1 VTENKYHELAEYLSK
16 RMRMSHVYQPVMIM
30 KLLSNQGKAKA
41 DEIALDLVQ
50 NDLSQVEYY
59 TERVNQMVG
68 KVLRNNQIVAKEGG
82 EYQLI
87 GFEELSDDEREKLI
101 ELCAIKINE
110 YKKKRGM
117 MIWDHRRKNRS
128 PIDGSIRYQVLNRAN
143 NVCELCGISSEIR
156 ALEVDHIVPK
166 NWNGRDELS
175 NYQALCYKCNTNKR
189 DTDDTDFR
197 KRVQLFGNRDE
208 HCVFCTIQ
216 REIVFE
222 HPLAYVIKDKFE
234 VTPGHHLIIPKRHFD
249 NYFEL
254 KSAEL
259 LAFNELLLKTKDK
272 LRNEDPSIEGFNI
285 GINQGAIAGQTIFHT
300 HMHLIPRRKGDVEHP
315 TGGVRNVIPGKGGY

>member
-1 VTENKYHELAEYLSK
+1 MSENKYHVLAEYLSK

-87 GFEELSDDEREKLI
+87 GFEKLSDDEREKLI

-166 NWNGRDELS
+166 NWNGPDELS

-197 KRVQLFGNRDE
+197 NRVQLFGNRDE

-222 HPLAYVIKDKFE
+222 HPLAYVIKDKFA

-259 LAFNELLLKTKDK
+259 LAFNELLVKTKDK
-272 LRNEDPSIEGFNI
+272 LRNEDSSIEGFNI
-285 GINQGAIAGQTIFHT
+285 GINQGVSAGQTILHA
-300 HMHLIPRRKGDVEHP
+300 HIHLIPRRKGDVKNP
-315 TGGVRNVIPGKGGY
+315 RGGVRNVIPGKGGY

>member
-1 VTENKYHELAEYLSK
+1 MAENKYHVLAEYLSK

-68 KVLRNNQIVAKEGG
+68 KVLRNNQIVVKEGG

-101 ELCAIKINE
+101 ELCAIKITE
-110 YKKKRGM
+110 YKEKRGM
-117 MIWDHRRKNRS
+117 LIWDHRRKNRS

-166 NWNGRDELS
+166 NWKGPDELS

-197 KRVQLFGNRDE
+197 NRVELFGNRDE
-208 HCVFCTIQ
+208 HCVFCTVQ
-216 REIVFE
+216 QEIVFE
-222 HPLAYVIKDKFE
+222 HTLAYVIQDKFA

-259 LAFNELLLKTKDK
+259 LAFNELLVKTKDK
-272 LRNEDPSIEGFNI
+272 LRNDDASIEGFNI

-315 TGGVRNVIPGKGGY
+315 TGGVRNVFPGKGGY

>member
-1 VTENKYHELAEYLSK
+1 MSENKYHVLAEYLSK

-68 KVLRNNQIVAKEGG
+68 KVLRNNQIVAKEEG

-87 GFEELSDDEREKLI
+87 GFDELSDDERLKLI
-101 ELCAIKINE
+101 DLCAIKINE
-110 YKKKRGM
+110 YKEKRGM

-166 NWNGRDELS
+166 NWNGPDELS

-197 KRVQLFGNRDE
+197 NRVQLFGNRDE
-208 HCVFCTIQ
+208 HCVFCMVT
-216 REIVFE
+216 EDVVFE
-222 HPLAYVIKDKFE
+222 HPLAYVIKDKFA

-272 LRNEDPSIEGFNI
+272 LHNKDPSIEGFNI
-285 GINQGAIAGQTIFHT
+285 GINQGAVAGQTIFHT

-315 TGGVRNVIPGKGGY
+315 TGGVRNVIPGKGDY

>member
-1 VTENKYHELAEYLSK
+1 
-16 RMRMSHVYQPVMIM
+16 M
-30 KLLSNQGKAKA
+30 
-41 DEIALDLVQ
+41 
-50 NDLSQVEYY
+50 
-59 TERVNQMVG
+59 
-68 KVLRNNQIVAKEGG
+68 
-82 EYQLI
+82 
-87 GFEELSDDEREKLI
+87 
-101 ELCAIKINE
+101 
-110 YKKKRGM
+110 
-117 MIWDHRRKNRS
+117 
-128 PIDGSIRYQVLNRAN
+128 NRAN

-166 NWNGRDELS
+166 NWNGADDLS

-197 KRVQLFGNRDE
+197 NRVQLFGNRDE

-234 VTPGHHLIIPKRHFD
+234 VTPGHHLIVPKRHFD

-285 GINQGAIAGQTIFHT
+285 GINQGAVAGQTIFHT

-315 TGGVRNVIPGKGGY
+315 TGGVRNVIPGKGDINYSPTRYRYRASST

>member
-1 VTENKYHELAEYLSK
+1 MTENKFRVLLEYLSK

-30 KLLSNQGKAKA
+30 KLLSNDGKAKA

-50 NDLSQVEYY
+50 NDLSQLEYY

-68 KVLRNNQIVAKEGG
+68 KVLRNNQIVAKEKG

-87 GFEELSDDEREKLI
+87 GFEELSDDERQELI
-101 ELCAIKINE
+101 DLCATKINE
-110 YKKKRGM
+110 YKEKRGM
-117 MIWDHRRKNRS
+117 LIWDHRRKNRS

-143 NVCELCGISSEIR
+143 NVCELCGIPSDVR

-166 NWNGRDELS
+166 NWKGPDELS

-197 KRVQLFGNRDE
+197 SRVELFGNRDE
-208 HCVFCTIQ
+208 HCVFCTVQ
-216 REIVFE
+216 QEIVFE
-222 HPLAYVIKDKFE
+222 HPLAYVIQDKFA

-285 GINQGAIAGQTIFHT
+285 GINQGVCAGQTIFHA
-300 HMHLIPRRKGDVEHP
+300 HIHLIPRRKGDVKHP
-315 TGGVRNVIPGKGGY
+315 TGGVRNVFPGKGGY

>member
-1 VTENKYHELAEYLSK
+1 MSENKYHVLAEYLSK

-87 GFEELSDDEREKLI
+87 GFEELSGDEREKLI
-101 ELCAIKINE
+101 ELCAIKITE

-117 MIWDHRRKNRS
+117 KIWDHRRKNRS

-143 NVCELCGISSEIR
+143 NVCEVCGISSEIR

-166 NWNGRDELS
+166 NWNGPDELS

-300 HMHLIPRRKGDVEHP
+300 HMHLIPRRKGDVENP

>member
-1 VTENKYHELAEYLSK
+1 MSENKYHVLAEYLSK

-30 KLLSNQGKAKA
+30 KLLSNDGKAKA

-50 NDLSQVEYY
+50 NDLSQLEYY

-68 KVLRNNQIVAKEGG
+68 KVLRNNQIVAKEKG

-87 GFEELSDDEREKLI
+87 GFEELSDYERQKLI
-101 ELCAIKINE
+101 DLCATKINE
-110 YKKKRGM
+110 YKEKRGM
-117 MIWDHRRKNRS
+117 LIWDHRRKNRS

-166 NWNGRDELS
+166 NWKGPNELS

-197 KRVQLFGNRDE
+197 NRVQLFGNRDE
-208 HCVFCTIQ
+208 YCVFCIVT
-216 REIVFE
+216 EDVVFE
-222 HPLAYVIKDKFE
+222 HPLAYVIKDKFA

-285 GINQGAIAGQTIFHT
+285 GINQGVSAGQTIFHA
-300 HMHLIPRRKGDVEHP
+300 HIHLIPRRKGDVENP
-315 TGGVRNVIPGKGGY
+315 RGGVRNIIPGKGGY

>member
-1 VTENKYHELAEYLSK
+1 MAENNYHVLAEYLSK

-68 KVLRNNQIVAKEGG
+68 KVLRNNQIVAKEKG

-87 GFEELSDDEREKLI
+87 GFEELSDDERQKLI
-101 ELCAIKINE
+101 ELCATKINE
-110 YKKKRGM
+110 YKEKRGM
-117 MIWDHRRKNRS
+117 LIWDHRRKNRS

-143 NVCELCGISSEIR
+143 NVCELCGIPSDVR

-166 NWNGRDELS
+166 NWKGPDELS

-197 KRVQLFGNRDE
+197 NRVELFGNRDE
-208 HCVFCTIQ
+208 HCVFCTVQ
-216 REIVFE
+216 QEIVFE
-222 HPLAYVIKDKFE
+222 HPLAYVIQDKFE
-234 VTPGHHLIIPKRHFD
+234 VTPGHHLIIPKRHFE

-272 LRNEDPSIEGFNI
+272 LRNDDASIEGFNI
-285 GINQGAIAGQTIFHT
+285 GINQGECAGQTIFHV
-300 HMHLIPRRKGDVEHP
+300 HIHLIPRRRDDVEHP
-315 TGGVRNVIPGKGGY
+315 TGGVRNVFPGKGGY

>member
-1 VTENKYHELAEYLSK
+1 VSENKYHVLAEYLSK

-30 KLLSNQGKAKA
+30 KLLSNDGKAKA

-50 NDLSQVEYY
+50 NDLSQLEYY

-68 KVLRNNQIVAKEGG
+68 KVLRNNQIVAKAEGV
-82 EYQLI
+82 YQLI
-87 GFEELSDDEREKLI
+87 GFDELSDDERQKLI
-101 ELCAIKINE
+101 DLCAIKINE
-110 YKKKRGM
+110 YKEKRGM

-143 NVCELCGISSEIR
+143 NVCELCGIPSDVR

-166 NWNGRDELS
+166 NWKGPDELS

-197 KRVQLFGNRDE
+197 NRVELFGNRDE
-208 HCVFCTIQ
+208 HCVFCKVQ
-216 REIVFE
+216 HEIVFK
-222 HPLAYVIKDKFE
+222 HPLAYVIKDKFA

-259 LAFNELLLKTKDK
+259 LAMNELLIKTKDK

-285 GINQGAIAGQTIFHT
+285 GINQGAVAGQTIFHT
-300 HMHLIPRRKGDVEHP
+300 HMHLIPRRKGDIENP
-315 TGGVRNVIPGKGGY
+315 TGGIRNIIPGKGGY

>member
-1 VTENKYHELAEYLSK
+1 VSEKKYHVLFEYLSK

-30 KLLSNQGKAKA
+30 KLLSNDGKAKA

-50 NDLSQVEYY
+50 NDLSQLEYY

-68 KVLRNNQIVAKEGG
+68 KVLRNNQIVAKAESV
-82 EYQLI
+82 YQLI
-87 GFEELSDDEREKLI
+87 GFDELSDDERQKLI
-101 ELCAIKINE
+101 DLCAIKIDE
-110 YKKKRGM
+110 YKEKRGM

-143 NVCELCGISSEIR
+143 NVCELCGISAEIR

-166 NWNGRDELS
+166 NWKGPDELS

-197 KRVQLFGNRDE
+197 NRVELFGNRDE
-208 HCVFCTIQ
+208 HCVFCKVQ
-216 REIVFE
+216 HEIVFE
-222 HPLAYVIKDKFE
+222 HPLAYVIKDKFA

-259 LAFNELLLKTKDK
+259 LAMNELLIKTKDK
-272 LRNEDPSIEGFNI
+272 LRNDDPSIEGFNI
-285 GINQGAIAGQTIFHT
+285 GINQGAIAGQTIFHA
-300 HMHLIPRRKGDVEHP
+300 HMHLIPRRKGDVENP

>member
-1 VTENKYHELAEYLSK
+1 MSENKYHVLAEYLSK

-87 GFEELSDDEREKLI
+87 GFEELSDDERLKLI
-101 ELCAIKINE
+101 DLCAIKINE

-166 NWNGRDELS
+166 NWNGADDLS

-234 VTPGHHLIIPKRHFD
+234 VTPGHHLIVPKRHFD

-285 GINQGAIAGQTIFHT
+285 GINQGAVAGQTIFHT

>member
-1 VTENKYHELAEYLSK
+1 VSINKYHLLADYLSK

-50 NDLSQVEYY
+50 NDLSQLEYY

-68 KVLRNNQIVAKEGG
+68 KVLRNNQIVVKEKG

-87 GFEELSDDEREKLI
+87 GFEELSDDERQKLI
-101 ELCAIKINE
+101 ELCATKINE
-110 YKKKRGM
+110 YKEKRGM
-117 MIWDHRRKNRS
+117 LIWDHRRKNRS

-143 NVCELCGISSEIR
+143 NVCELCGIPSDVR

-166 NWNGRDELS
+166 NWKGPDELS

-197 KRVQLFGNRDE
+197 NRVELFGNRDE
-208 HCVFCTIQ
+208 HCVFCTVQ
-216 REIVFE
+216 QEIVFE
-222 HPLAYVIKDKFE
+222 HPLAYVIQDKFE
-234 VTPGHHLIIPKRHFD
+234 VTPGHHLIIPKRHFE

-272 LRNEDPSIEGFNI
+272 LRNDDASIEGFNI
-285 GINQGAIAGQTIFHT
+285 GINQGECAGQTIFHV
-300 HMHLIPRRKGDVEHP
+300 HIHLIPRRRDDVEHP
-315 TGGVRNVIPGKGGY
+315 TGGVRNVFPGKGGY

>member
-1 VTENKYHELAEYLSK
+1 
-16 RMRMSHVYQPVMIM
+16 MRMSHVYQPVMIM
-30 KLLSNQGKAKA
+30 KLLSNDGKAKA

-50 NDLSQVEYY
+50 NDLSQLEYY

-68 KVLRNNQIVAKEGG
+68 KVLRNNQIVAKAEGV
-82 EYQLI
+82 YQLI
-87 GFEELSDDEREKLI
+87 GFEELSDGERQKLI
-101 ELCAIKINE
+101 DLCAVKINE
-110 YKKKRGM
+110 YKEKRGM

-143 NVCELCGISSEIR
+143 NVCELCGISSNVR
-156 ALEVDHIVPK
+156 ALEVDHIIPK
-166 NWNGRDELS
+166 NWKGADELS

-197 KRVQLFGNRDE
+197 NRVELFGNRDE
-208 HCVFCTIQ
+208 HCVFCKVQ
-216 REIVFE
+216 QEIVFE
-222 HPLAYVIKDKFE
+222 HHLAYVIQDKFA

-259 LAFNELLLKTKDK
+259 LAFNELLVKTKDK
-272 LRNEDPSIEGFNI
+272 LHNEDPSIAGFNI

-300 HMHLIPRRKGDVEHP
+300 HMHLIPRRKGDVENP
-315 TGGVRNVIPGKGGY
+315 TGGVRNVIPGKGEY

>member
-1 VTENKYHELAEYLSK
+1 
-16 RMRMSHVYQPVMIM
+16 MRMSHVYQPVMIM

-87 GFEELSDDEREKLI
+87 GFEKLSDDEREKLI

-143 NVCELCGISSEIR
+143 NVCELCGIPSDVR

-166 NWNGRDELS
+166 NWKGPDELS

-197 KRVQLFGNRDE
+197 NRVELFGNRDE
-208 HCVFCTIQ
+208 HCVFCTVQ
-216 REIVFE
+216 QEIVFE
-222 HPLAYVIKDKFE
+222 HPLAYVIQDKFE
-234 VTPGHHLIIPKRHFD
+234 VTPGHHLIIPKRHFE

-272 LRNEDPSIEGFNI
+272 LRNDDASIEGFNI
-285 GINQGAIAGQTIFHT
+285 GINQGECAGQTIFHV
-300 HMHLIPRRKGDVEHP
+300 HIHLIPRRRDDVEHP
-315 TGGVRNVIPGKGGY
+315 TGGVRNVFPGKGGY

>member
-1 VTENKYHELAEYLSK
+1 MTENKYHELAEYLSK

-87 GFEELSDDEREKLI
+87 GFEELSGDEREKLI
-101 ELCAIKINE
+101 ELCAIKITE

-166 NWNGRDELS
+166 NWNGPDELS

-300 HMHLIPRRKGDVEHP
+300 HMHLIPRRKGDVENP
-315 TGGVRNVIPGKGGY
+315 TGGVRNVIPGKGEY

>member
-1 VTENKYHELAEYLSK
+1 MTENKYHELAEYLSK

>member
-1 VTENKYHELAEYLSK
+1 
-16 RMRMSHVYQPVMIM
+16 MSHVYQPVMIM
-30 KLLSNQGKAKA
+30 KLLSNDGKAKA

-50 NDLSQVEYY
+50 NDLSQLEYY

-68 KVLRNNQIVAKEGG
+68 KVLRNNQIVAKAEGV
-82 EYQLI
+82 YQLI
-87 GFEELSDDEREKLI
+87 GFDQLSDDERQKLI
-101 ELCAIKINE
+101 DLCAIKINE
-110 YKKKRGM
+110 YKEKHGM

-143 NVCELCGISSEIR
+143 NVCELCGIPSDVR

-166 NWNGRDELS
+166 NWKGPDELS

-197 KRVQLFGNRDE
+197 NRVELFGNRDE
-208 HCVFCTIQ
+208 HCIFCKVQ
-216 REIVFE
+216 HEIVFE
-222 HPLAYVIKDKFE
+222 HPLAYVIKDKFA

-259 LAFNELLLKTKDK
+259 LAMNELLIKTKDQ
-272 LRNEDPSIEGFNI
+272 LRNDDPSIEGFNI
-285 GINQGAIAGQTIFHT
+285 GINQGAVAGQTIFHT
-300 HMHLIPRRKGDVEHP
+300 HMHLIPRRKGDVENP

>member
-1 VTENKYHELAEYLSK
+1 MTENKYHELAEYLSK

-143 NVCELCGISSEIR
+143 NVCELCGIPSDVR

-166 NWNGRDELS
+166 NWKGPDELS

-197 KRVQLFGNRDE
+197 NRVQLFGNRDE
-208 HCVFCTIQ
+208 HCVFC
-216 REIVFE
+216 IVTEDVVLE
-222 HPLAYVIKDKFE
+222 HPLAYVIKDKFA

-285 GINQGAIAGQTIFHT
+285 GINQGAVAGQTIFHT
-300 HMHLIPRRKGDVEHP
+300 HMHLIPRRKGDVENP
-315 TGGVRNVIPGKGGY
+315 TGGVRNVFPGKGGY

>member
-1 VTENKYHELAEYLSK
+1 VSINKYHLLADYLSK

-50 NDLSQVEYY
+50 NDLSQLEYY

-68 KVLRNNQIVAKEGG
+68 KVLRNNQIVVKEKN

-87 GFEELSDDEREKLI
+87 GFEELTNIERAKLI
-101 ELCAIKINE
+101 ELCAVKIDE
-110 YKKKRGM
+110 YKEKRGM

-166 NWNGRDELS
+166 NWKGADDLS

-197 KRVQLFGNRDE
+197 NRVQLFGNRDE
-208 HCVFCTIQ
+208 HCVFCMVT
-216 REIVFE
+216 EDVVFE

-272 LRNEDPSIEGFNI
+272 LRNEDSSIEGFNI
-285 GINQGAIAGQTIFHT
+285 GINQGAVAGQTIFHT

>member
-1 VTENKYHELAEYLSK
+1 MSENKYHVLAEYLSK

-87 GFEELSDDEREKLI
+87 GFEELSGDEREKLI
-101 ELCAIKINE
+101 ELCAIKITE
-110 YKKKRGM
+110 YKEKRGM

-143 NVCELCGISSEIR
+143 NVCELCGISSNVR
-156 ALEVDHIVPK
+156 ALEVDHIIPK
-166 NWNGRDELS
+166 NWKGADELS

-197 KRVQLFGNRDE
+197 NRVELFGNRDE
-208 HCVFCTIQ
+208 HCVFCKVQ
-216 REIVFE
+216 HEIVFE
-222 HPLAYVIKDKFE
+222 HPLAYVIKDKFA

-285 GINQGAIAGQTIFHT
+285 GINQGAVAGQTIFHT
-300 HMHLIPRRKGDVEHP
+300 HMHLIPRRKGDVENP

>member
-1 VTENKYHELAEYLSK
+1 MAENNYHVLAEYLSK

-50 NDLSQVEYY
+50 NDLSQLEYY

-68 KVLRNNQIVAKEGG
+68 KVLRNNQIVAKEKG

-87 GFEELSDDEREKLI
+87 GFEELSDDERQKLI
-101 ELCAIKINE
+101 ELCATKINE
-110 YKKKRGM
+110 YKEKRGM
-117 MIWDHRRKNRS
+117 LIWDHRRKNRS

-143 NVCELCGISSEIR
+143 NVCELCGIPSDVR

-166 NWNGRDELS
+166 NWKGPDELS

-197 KRVQLFGNRDE
+197 NRVELFGNRDE
-208 HCVFCTIQ
+208 HCVFCTVQ
-216 REIVFE
+216 QEIVFE
-222 HPLAYVIKDKFE
+222 HPLAYVIQDKFE
-234 VTPGHHLIIPKRHFD
+234 VTPGHHLIIPKRHFE

-272 LRNEDPSIEGFNI
+272 LRNDDASIEG
-285 GINQGAIAGQTIFHT
+285 
-300 HMHLIPRRKGDVEHP
+300 
-315 TGGVRNVIPGKGGY
+315 

>member
-1 VTENKYHELAEYLSK
+1 MAENNYHVLAEYLSK

-50 NDLSQVEYY
+50 NDLSQLEYY

-68 KVLRNNQIVAKEGG
+68 KVLRNNQIVAKEKG

-87 GFEELSDDEREKLI
+87 GFEELSDDERQKLI
-101 ELCAIKINE
+101 ELCATKINE
-110 YKKKRGM
+110 YKEKRGM
-117 MIWDHRRKNRS
+117 LIWDHRRKNRS

-143 NVCELCGISSEIR
+143 NVCELCGIPSDVR

-166 NWNGRDELS
+166 NWKGPDELS

-197 KRVQLFGNRDE
+197 NRVELFGNRDE
-208 HCVFCTIQ
+208 HCVFCTVQ
-216 REIVFE
+216 QEIVFE
-222 HPLAYVIKDKFE
+222 HPLAYVIQDKFE
-234 VTPGHHLIIPKRHFD
+234 VTPGHHLIIPKRHFE

-272 LRNEDPSIEGFNI
+272 LRNDDASIEGFNI
-285 GINQGAIAGQTIFHT
+285 GINQGECAGQTIFHV
-300 HMHLIPRRKGDVEHP
+300 HIHLIPRRRDDVEHP
-315 TGGVRNVIPGKGGY
+315 TGGVRNVFPGKGGY

>member
-1 VTENKYHELAEYLSK
+1 MAENKYHVLAEYLSK

-30 KLLSNQGKAKA
+30 KLLSNDGKAKA

-50 NDLSQVEYY
+50 NDLSQLEYY

-68 KVLRNNQIVAKEGG
+68 KVLRNNQIVAKEKG

-87 GFEELSDDEREKLI
+87 GFEELSDDERQKLI
-101 ELCAIKINE
+101 ELCATKINE
-110 YKKKRGM
+110 YKEKRGM
-117 MIWDHRRKNRS
+117 LIWDHRRKNRS

-143 NVCELCGISSEIR
+143 NVCELCGIPSDVR

-166 NWNGRDELS
+166 NWNGPDELS

-197 KRVQLFGNRDE
+197 NRVELFGNRDE
-208 HCVFCTIQ
+208 HCVFCTVQ
-216 REIVFE
+216 QEIVFE
-222 HPLAYVIKDKFE
+222 HTLAYVIQDKFA
-234 VTPGHHLIIPKRHFD
+234 VTPGHHLVIPKRHFD

-259 LAFNELLLKTKDK
+259 LAVNELLLKTKDK
-272 LRNEDPSIEGFNI
+272 LRNDDPSIEGFNI

-315 TGGVRNVIPGKGGY
+315 TGGVRNVIPGKGEY

>member
-1 VTENKYHELAEYLSK
+1 
-16 RMRMSHVYQPVMIM
+16 
-30 KLLSNQGKAKA
+30 
-41 DEIALDLVQ
+41 LDLVQ
-50 NDLSQVEYY
+50 NDLSQLEYY

-68 KVLRNNQIVAKEGG
+68 KVLRNNQIVAKAEGV
-82 EYQLI
+82 YQLI
-87 GFEELSDDEREKLI
+87 GFDQLSDDERQKLI
-101 ELCAIKINE
+101 DLCAIKINE
-110 YKKKRGM
+110 YKEKHGM

-143 NVCELCGISSEIR
+143 NVCELCGIPSDVR

-166 NWNGRDELS
+166 NWKGPDELS

-197 KRVQLFGNRDE
+197 NRVELFGNRDE
-208 HCVFCTIQ
+208 HCIFCKVQ
-216 REIVFE
+216 HEIVFE
-222 HPLAYVIKDKFE
+222 HPLAYVIKDKFA

-259 LAFNELLLKTKDK
+259 LAMNELLIKTKDQ
-272 LRNEDPSIEGFNI
+272 LRNDDPSIEGFNI
-285 GINQGAIAGQTIFHT
+285 GINQGAVAGQTIFHT
-300 HMHLIPRRKGDVEHP
+300 HMHLIPRRKGDVENP

>member
-1 VTENKYHELAEYLSK
+1 
-16 RMRMSHVYQPVMIM
+16 
-30 KLLSNQGKAKA
+30 
-41 DEIALDLVQ
+41 
-50 NDLSQVEYY
+50 
-59 TERVNQMVG
+59 MVG
-68 KVLRNNQIVAKEGG
+68 KVLRNNQIVAIAES

-87 GFEELSDDEREKLI
+87 GFEELSDMERQKLI
-101 ELCAIKINE
+101 DLCAIKINE
-110 YKKKRGM
+110 YKDKRGM

-143 NVCELCGISSEIR
+143 NVCELCGIPSEIR

-166 NWNGRDELS
+166 NWKGPDELS
-175 NYQALCYKCNTNKR
+175 NYQALCYQCNTNKR

-197 KRVQLFGNRDE
+197 NRVQLFGNRDE
-208 HCVFCTIQ
+208 HCVFCTVQ
-216 REIVFE
+216 QEIVFE
-222 HPLAYVIKDKFE
+222 HPLAYVIQDKFA

-259 LAFNELLLKTKDK
+259 LAMNELLTKTKDQLVK
-272 LRNEDPSIEGFNI
+272 KDPTILGFNI
-285 GINQGAIAGQTIFHT
+285 GINQGAMAGQTIFHA

-315 TGGVRNVIPGKGGY
+315 AGGIRNVIPGKGRY

>member
-1 VTENKYHELAEYLSK
+1 MKENKYRVLLEYLSK

-30 KLLSNQGKAKA
+30 KLLSNDGKAKA

-50 NDLSQVEYY
+50 NDLSQLEYY

-68 KVLRNNQIVAKEGG
+68 KVLRNNQIVAKEKG

-87 GFEELSDDEREKLI
+87 GFEELSDDQREKLI
-101 ELCAIKINE
+101 ELCAIKITE
-110 YKKKRGM
+110 YKEKRGM
-117 MIWDHRRKNRS
+117 LIWDHRRKNRS

-143 NVCELCGISSEIR
+143 NVCELCGIPSDVR

-166 NWNGRDELS
+166 NWKGPDELS

-197 KRVQLFGNRDE
+197 NRVELFGNRDE
-208 HCVFCTIQ
+208 HCVFCTVQ
-216 REIVFE
+216 QESVFE
-222 HPLAYVIKDKFE
+222 HPLAYVIQDKFA

-259 LAFNELLLKTKDK
+259 LAINELLLKTKDK
-272 LRNEDPSIEGFNI
+272 LRNDDASIEGFNI
-285 GINQGAIAGQTIFHT
+285 GINQGVCAGQTIFHA
-300 HMHLIPRRKGDVEHP
+300 HIHLIPRRKGDVEHP
-315 TGGVRNVIPGKGGY
+315 TGGVRNVFPGKGGY

>member
-1 VTENKYHELAEYLSK
+1 MSENKYHVLAEYLSK

-30 KLLSNQGKAKA
+30 TLLSNDGKAKA

-50 NDLSQVEYY
+50 NDLSQLEYY

-68 KVLRNNQIVAKEGG
+68 KVLRNNQIVAKAEGV
-82 EYQLI
+82 YQLI
-87 GFEELSDDEREKLI
+87 GFDELSDDERQKLI
-101 ELCAIKINE
+101 DLCAIKINE
-110 YKKKRGM
+110 YKEKRGM

-143 NVCELCGISSEIR
+143 NVCELCGIPSDVR

-166 NWNGRDELS
+166 NWKGPDELS

-197 KRVQLFGNRDE
+197 NRVELFGNRDE

-216 REIVFE
+216 PEIVFE
-222 HPLAYVIKDKFE
+222 HPLAYVIKDKFA
-234 VTPGHHLIIPKRHFD
+234 VTPGHHIIIPKRHFD

-259 LAFNELLLKTKDK
+259 LAFNELLFKTKDK

-285 GINQGAIAGQTIFHT
+285 GINQGAVAGQTIFHT
-300 HMHLIPRRKGDVEHP
+300 HMHLIPRRKGDIENP
-315 TGGVRNVIPGKGGY
+315 TGGIRNIIPGKGGY

>member
-1 VTENKYHELAEYLSK
+1 VSENKYHVLAEYLSK

-87 GFEELSDDEREKLI
+87 GFEELSDDERLKLI
-101 ELCAIKINE
+101 DLCAIKINE

-166 NWNGRDELS
+166 NWNGADDLS

-197 KRVQLFGNRDE
+197 NRVQLFGNRDE
-208 HCVFCTIQ
+208 HCVFCMVT
-216 REIVFE
+216 EDVVFE

-272 LRNEDPSIEGFNI
+272 LRNEDSSIEGFNI
-285 GINQGAIAGQTIFHT
+285 GINQGAVAGQTIFHT